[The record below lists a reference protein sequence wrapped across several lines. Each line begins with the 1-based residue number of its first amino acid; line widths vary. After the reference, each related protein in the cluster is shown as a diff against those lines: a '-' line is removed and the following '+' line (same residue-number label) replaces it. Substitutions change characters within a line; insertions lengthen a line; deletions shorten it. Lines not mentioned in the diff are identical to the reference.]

1 MKTLNVLVA
10 IPFLIICITG
20 CRKTEDDPLLS
31 LRSRKARLTGSWD
44 ATNYYELQQSFRN
57 GLQSSSSIV
66 NGDGSKYYS
75 TQNNNKD
82 SGILYLQYTFKRDGS
97 FEYYYKK
104 DQAITTV
111 NGNWDFNEGV
121 GKEKSKTRIL
131 LTYKESSFNGTKYT
145 YDENNVA
152 TDQLELLELRNNKM
166 IVSKELTTT
175 TTLNNGTIERIVFI
189 SQITLEQ

>member
-1 MKTLNVLVA
+1 MKPLNALIV
-10 IPFLIICITG
+10 IPFLILCISG

-31 LRSRKARLTGSWD
+31 LRSRKARLTGTWD

-75 TQNNNKD
+75 TINNNKD

-97 FEYYYKK
+97 FEYFYNK
-104 DQAITTV
+104 DQAVTTIK
-111 NGNWDFNEGV
+111 GNWDFNEGV

-145 YDENNVA
+145 YDQNNMIV
-152 TDQLELLELRNNKM
+152 DQLELLELRNNKM
-166 IVSKELTTT
+166 ILSKELTSTS
-175 TTLNNGTIERIVFI
+175 TLNNGKIETIVFI